1 MQFENNVI
9 LRNRKIKIQRNIFPS
24 GWTEPRKW
32 RNLTYKQLNESE
44 CLLMWKITK
53 WHSQIC
59 KYINLLEESGED
71 LFQNPRY
78 EDKILNGGDW
88 LKNVK
93 LVLIYITFNGK
104 MGHMKNI
111 QRIKKYPGP

>member
-1 MQFENNVI
+1 MNQGVAYVENHQNDIPRYANI
-9 LRNRKIKIQRNIFPS
+9 L
-24 GWTEPRKW
+24 T
-32 RNLTYKQLNESE
+32 
-44 CLLMWKITK
+44 
-53 WHSQIC
+53 
-59 KYINLLEESGED
+59 LLEESGED

-111 QRIKKYPGP
+111 QKD